1 MKIEPFK
8 VEEWMNAY
16 ENDAVYNL
24 AETCIDSMTLH
35 ELLTLSGE
43 DPENFLSSLADI
55 RLTYSNIYG
64 SPELLSGIA
73 SLYRRIDPDHIVPAH
88 GAIGANHQV
97 YISLISKGDH
107 IVSAVPAY
115 QQHYS
120 IPESIGAEVSLLK
133 LHKENRWQPDP
144 DELKS
149 LARSDTKMIVLTNP
163 NNPTGALV
171 PPDVM
176 SEIVKIAEGS
186 KAYVF
191 CDEVYRGVSEDGGYM
206 QSITDIYERGV
217 STSSMSKAWSLAG
230 LRLGWVASRDKAVKD
245 AVIERRDYDTISC
258 GVIDDR
264 LASLALMHKDKILER
279 NRAIVLKNRR
289 ILDEW
294 VTSDPHVSY
303 ISPVAG
309 NTALVDYD
317 SDMLSYDFCKE
328 LLKQTGV
335 FFTPGSCFD
344 IEYSFRVGYAFDSKT
359 LAEGLEK
366 TSRFLSGLKT
376 RE

>member
-8 VEEWMNAY
+8 VEEWMNEY

-24 AETCIDSMTLH
+24 AETCIDSMTLR
-35 ELLTLSGE
+35 ELLTLAGE
-43 DPENFLSSLADI
+43 DPEGFLSSLADT

-64 SPELLSGIA
+64 SPELLSGIS
-73 SLYRRIDPDHIVPAH
+73 SLYRKIDPEHIVPAH

-97 YISLISKGDH
+97 YISLISEGDH

-133 LHKENRWQPDP
+133 LRREDRWLPDP
-144 DELKS
+144 DELRR
-149 LARSDTKMIVLTNP
+149 LARPGTKMIVLTNP

-171 PPDVM
+171 PPDMM

-186 KAYVF
+186 GAYVF

-206 QSITDIYERGV
+206 PSITDIYEKGI

-245 AVIERRDYDTISC
+245 AVLKRRDYDTISC
-258 GVIDDR
+258 GAIDDR
-264 LASLALMHKDKILER
+264 LAGLALAHKDRILER
-279 NRAIVLKNRR
+279 NRAIVLKNRK

-294 VTSDPHVSY
+294 VTSEPHVSY
-303 ISPVAG
+303 IPPVAG

-317 SDMLSYDFCKE
+317 SDMPSYDFCKE
-328 LLKQTGV
+328 LLKRTGV

-344 IEYSFRVGYAFDSKT
+344 IEYSFRVGYAFDSRM
-359 LAEGLEK
+359 LAEGLGK
-366 TSRFLSGLKT
+366 TSGFLSGLKI
-376 RE
+376 RS